1 MFSAAGAVGGA
12 PPVSLD
18 GGGGEFLRSI
28 TTKHCTFQGHAVVIE
43 SSTNVANGG
52 TAARLGRPLYVPRKK
67 PKNAVGGGGGSTR
80 RGGGPR
86 ARTGRHDSDGE

>member
-43 SSTNVANGG
+43 SSTDVANGG
-52 TAARLGRPLYVPRKK
+52 TAARLGRPLYVPRKE